1 MITSSDIEVEKDR
14 GGLQTAIGV
23 EVTKYDRA
31 GLQIV
36 ISFGLQL
43 RQKFL
48 KIDYKVRWDYKPRRI
63 TK

>member
-43 RQKFL
+43 RQKF
-48 KIDYKVRWDYKPRRI
+48 
-63 TK
+63 